1 LYKVFGDHAVLS
13 LGISGFYEHA
23 AELSE
28 GFGVVNHLSGAIY
41 DGRQCPTGG
50 RQLLSGVL
58 GVFMPQSASSSFA
71 EWLGFNVAEI

>member
-1 LYKVFGDHAVLS
+1 VVLGFGIGGLH
-13 LGISGFYEHA
+13 EHA

-41 DGRQCPTGG
+41 YGCQSPTGR

-58 GVFMPQSASSSFA
+58 GVFMPASATGSFA
-71 EWLGFNVAEI
+71 EWLGFDVAEI

>member
-1 LYKVFGDHAVLS
+1 LSEVFGRHAIFGFGV
-13 LGISGFYEHA
+13 GGFYEQA
-23 AELSE
+23 AELLE
-28 GFGVVNHLSGAIY
+28 GFGVVNHLSGVIY
-41 DGRQCPTGG
+41 DGSQSPTSR